1 MDDHDVDEV
10 PQKALD
16 RLTLPAEA
24 TSALWST
31 PDVDEGV
38 GGAGALLLTGTTTPV
53 TAGPEPSSS
62 PATPGRPVAG

>member
-10 PQKALD
+10 PRKALD

-31 PDVDEGV
+31 PD
-38 GGAGALLLTGTTTPV
+38 
-53 TAGPEPSSS
+53 
-62 PATPGRPVAG
+62 ATRAWEEQERCC